1 MKTTVI
7 KVYLYDVLPKMY
19 FVLICSRILIQA
31 ITAHTVDSSML
42 RAVSVSVG
50 TLFIKYLHHVL

>member
-7 KVYLYDVLPKMY
+7 NGKTTHLYDVLPKMY

-31 ITAHTVDSSML
+31 ITAHTVD
-42 RAVSVSVG
+42 
-50 TLFIKYLHHVL
+50 